1 MKRNEDKYEIYLQ
14 IGIAFGVFL
23 ILLMAVLQ

>member
-1 MKRNEDKYEIYLQ
+1 MKRNEDKYELYLQ
-14 IGIAFGVFL
+14 IGSAFGVCL